1 MTGIFLNIFEC
12 KFEKDYFNLQYLSYE
27 KYATIDAYTKLRSE
41 NPDYEFCSS

>member
-27 KYATIDAYTKLRSE
+27 KYATIEAYKKLRSE